1 MNGDPCSFPRSS
13 APPSLPRSSRSAA
26 RQHTPT
32 PSSIEQSPEF
42 GSTLA
47 AAPAKVRI
55 WFTEALEQAF
65 STIAVTDPQGHV
77 VADGKAKVDAAN
89 PMLLE
94 VGLKPLAPGTYTVR
108 WRVISVDTH
117 PTEGDFTFTVKP

>member
-1 MNGDPCSFPRSS
+1 MFCRTICRAAVVVLLIVLGG
-13 APPSLPRSSRSAA
+13 SAA
-26 RQHTPT
+26 HAHAFLDRAEPGV
-32 PSSIEQSPEF
+32 

-47 AAPAKVRI
+47 AAPAQIRI
-55 WFTEALEQAF
+55 WFTEALEPAF
-65 STIAVTDPQGHV
+65 STIAVTDSQGHA
-77 VADGKAKVDAAN
+77 VAKGKAKIDAAD

-94 VGLKPLAPGTYTVR
+94 VELMPLAPGTYTVK

>member
-1 MNGDPCSFPRSS
+1 MVH
-13 APPSLPRSSRSAA
+13 PPFLRAAIVAAILAIGGSAA
-26 RQHTPT
+26 HAHAFLDRAEPGV
-32 PSSIEQSPEF
+32 

-47 AAPAKVRI
+47 AAPAQVRI
-55 WFTEALEQAF
+55 WFTEALEPAF
-65 STIAVTDPQGHV
+65 STIAVTDAQGGA

-108 WRVISVDTH
+108 WRVISVDAH
-117 PTEGDFTFTVKP
+117 PTQGDFAFTVKP